1 MINWMM
7 DGHELQ
13 SNNLNNPSFNKE
25 INIACQSK
33 LVISICLKREKND
46 NNPMPFVVLV
56 ESCKVSVS
64 LQEQKAR
71 SVFSEKQKKTVL
83 S

>member
-1 MINWMM
+1 MINWMV

-13 SNNLNNPSFNKE
+13 FNNLKNPSSNGKM
-25 INIACQSK
+25 NIACQSK
-33 LVISICLKREKND
+33 LVISICFKREKND

-56 ESCKVSVS
+56 ESCKVSVF
-64 LQEQKAR
+64 LQEQKPR